1 MLRLTLTPPKLSIM
15 AYNGWTNYET
25 WLTNLWFEN
34 FEFTD
39 QIKDG
44 VFDDMDNDDIRDYV
58 SDYIEQYVSDSVDE
72 SINSNGFI
80 QDLVTSSLGDVDWRD
95 IADHYV
101 DDIKEAVKER
111 IVEEDDEN

>member
-1 MLRLTLTPPKLSIM
+1 MT
-15 AYNGWTNYET
+15 YNGWTNYET

-39 QIKDG
+39 QIEDG
-44 VFDDMDNDDIRDYV
+44 VFDDMDDDEIKEFV
-58 SDYIEQYVSDSVDE
+58 ADYIEEFVNEYTDQVVGETS
-72 SINSNGFI
+72 GFV
-80 QDLVTSSLGDVDWRD
+80 QDLVTSALGEVDWQD

-111 IVEEDDEN
+111 TTEEE